1 MESQLMFNM
10 LIKQP
15 LYELG
20 CLKPEFFQFVDLNGY
35 AVREK
40 DIVEFNKLNIFE
52 RR

>member
-1 MESQLMFNM
+1 MESQLLFNL

-20 CLKPEFFQFVDLNGY
+20 CLAPTFSRFVDLNGY
-35 AVREK
+35 TVREK
-40 DIVEFNKLNIFE
+40 DIAEFNKLKIFE